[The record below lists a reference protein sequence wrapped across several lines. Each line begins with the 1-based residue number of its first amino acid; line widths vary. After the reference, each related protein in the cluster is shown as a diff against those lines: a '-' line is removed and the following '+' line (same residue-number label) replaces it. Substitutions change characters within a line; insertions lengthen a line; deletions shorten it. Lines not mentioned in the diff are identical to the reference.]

1 MVRGISVWNEVSGLY
16 EGVVMTSRRFII
28 YLRRY
33 CIFRNHLFFPVTF
46 LIFKF
51 RSMTSATAVCDL
63 WHQNVVSDFAIA
75 GCMYYIVPVV
85 NPCVLQITR
94 SYAHGNKFI
103 FTNWKNKRRVKTTAF
118 CPVHESC
125 IVAASHWLQVR
136 GNSKTD
142 NVETEQGWTESCIVK
157 VMGGWRQRLKSYVAG

>member
-1 MVRGISVWNEVSGLY
+1 
-16 EGVVMTSRRFII
+16 MTSRRFII

-33 CIFRNHLFFPVTF
+33 CIFRNHLFFPVTL

-142 NVETEQGWTESCIVK
+142 NVETEQGWTDRELHCESH
-157 VMGGWRQRLKSYVAG
+157 GWMEAAPEVLCGRLKVTRLQHSEPDKTSL